1 MRNINVKQEK
11 ITTRASESFRLY
23 LEEIREFDKLTVEE
37 ENALVIKVKNG
48 DEKARE
54 ELIKRN
60 LRFVVSVAKQYVTP
74 NDSLEDLVNEGNI
87 GLIQSTETFNPTK
100 GFKFITYSVWW
111 IRKTILMSLSENGL
125 AIRLPHNK
133 LTMINKMR
141 GAYSNLEQRL
151 GRTPSFNEMA
161 EEVAKRFENKY
172 DNKDVVFFYENDSS
186 AIASLDKPM
195 NHEGESD
202 FTLQDLIMDNT
213 FDAPDSELINDDN
226 KFNVNELLKL
236 LKNDK
241 ERQAIKLLYGLDGGT
256 PLGLKEVGEYL
267 GVSRERVRQIKD
279 KSLKK
284 MKESALRI
292 Y

>member
-11 ITTRASESFRLY
+11 ITTRESESFKKY
-23 LEEIREFDKLTVEE
+23 LEEIREYEKLTVDEE
-37 ENALVIKVKNG
+37 HALVLKVKSG

-74 NDSLEDLVNEGNI
+74 NDSLGDLVNEGNI
-87 GLIQSTETFNPTK
+87 GLILSTNSFNPNK

-111 IRKTILMSLSENGL
+111 IRKTILMSLSENSL

-141 GAYSNLEQRL
+141 NVFSRLEQDL
-151 GRTPSFNEMA
+151 GRTPSFNEMY
-161 EEVAKRFENKY
+161 ERTVELFEDKY
-172 DNKDVVFFYENDSS
+172 TYDDVVFFYENDSS
-186 AIASLDKPM
+186 AISSLDRPI

-202 FTLQDLIMDNT
+202 FTLHDLIESNA
-213 FDAPDSELINDDN
+213 FDSPDSELINNDN

-256 PLGLKEVGEYL
+256 PLGLKDVGEIL

-284 MKESALRI
+284 MKESVSKV